1 LYSSSPEG
9 LEDKQSRE
17 VKSMSQ
23 ILSKKHIGYLLGAVM
38 AISIGAMALMGA
50 QDVSAQA
57 LTADEL
63 FGGDDTGAEF
73 ASTAGLG
80 EADLVD
86 TIAQII
92 RVALGFLGVIAVV
105 IILLGGFKWMTA
117 GGNDEKVKE
126 AKKLI
131 FSGIIG
137 LVIIIA
143 AYAIASFVID
153 SIITATSGSGD
164 SAASE

>member
-1 LYSSSPEG
+1 
-9 LEDKQSRE
+9 
-17 VKSMSQ
+17 
-23 ILSKKHIGYLLGAVM
+23 
-38 AISIGAMALMGA
+38 MGVH
-50 QDVSAQA
+50 DVSAAA

-63 FGGDDTGAEF
+63 FGGEDTGADF

-92 RVALGFLGVIAVV
+92 RIALGFLGVFAV
-105 IILLGGFKWMTA
+105 IIILIGGFKWMTA
-117 GGNDEKVKE
+117 QGNEDVKK
-126 AKKLI
+126 AKKFI

-137 LVIIIA
+137 LVIVIS

-153 SIITATSGSGD
+153 SIITATSGTES
-164 SAASE
+164 SSST

>member
-1 LYSSSPEG
+1 
-9 LEDKQSRE
+9 
-17 VKSMSQ
+17 MSH
-23 ILSKKHIGYLLGAVM
+23 ILSKKHLGYFLGAVM
-38 AISIGAMALMGA
+38 ALSIAAMTLMGVN
-50 QDVSAQA
+50 DVSAQA

-63 FGGDDTGAEF
+63 FGGDETGAEF
-73 ASTAGLG
+73 ASIAGLG

-86 TIAQII
+86 TIASII
-92 RVALGFLGVIAVV
+92 RIALGFLGVIAVV

-117 GGNDEKVKE
+117 GGNDDKVKE

-137 LVIIIA
+137 LVIIIS

-153 SIITATSGSGD
+153 SIVSATSGSLSD
-164 SAASE
+164 SSS

>member
-1 LYSSSPEG
+1 M
-9 LEDKQSRE
+9 QH
-17 VKSMSQ
+17 
-23 ILSKKHIGYLLGAVM
+23 ILSKKHLGYFLGAL
-38 AISIGAMALMGA
+38 MALTIGTALLMGV
-50 QDVSAQA
+50 QSVSAQA
-57 LTADEL
+57 LTVDEL
-63 FGGDDTGAEF
+63 YGGEDTGAEF

-80 EADLVD
+80 DADLVD

-117 GGNDEKVKE
+117 GGEDTKVGE

-131 FSGIIG
+131 FSGVVG
-137 LVIIIA
+137 LVIVIT

-153 SIITATSGSGD
+153 SIITATSSPDTTTGD
-164 SAASE
+164 TTTSQ

>member
-1 LYSSSPEG
+1 
-9 LEDKQSRE
+9 
-17 VKSMSQ
+17 MTN
-23 ILSKKHIGYLLGAVM
+23 ILSKKHMGYLLGAIL
-38 AISIGAMALMGA
+38 ALAIGAFAFIA
-50 QDVSAQA
+50 VPDVSAQA
-57 LTADEL
+57 LGEDDF
-63 FGGDDTGAEF
+63 FGGTLTGEDF

-80 EADLVD
+80 EADLVE

-117 GGNDEKVKE
+117 GGNDDKVKD

-137 LVIIIA
+137 LVIIISA
-143 AYAIASFVID
+143 FAIASFVIS
-153 SIITATSGSGD
+153 SIISATAGSSGTGS
-164 SAASE
+164 S

>member
-1 LYSSSPEG
+1 MTRTLT
-9 LEDKQSRE
+9 SR
-17 VKSMSQ
+17 KYM
-23 ILSKKHIGYLLGAVM
+23 GYFLGAIM
-38 AISIGAMALMGA
+38 AFSIGAFALMA
-50 QDVSAQA
+50 VPAAHADA
-57 LTADEL
+57 LSADEL
-63 FGGDDTGAEF
+63 FGGDVTGEEF

-105 IILLGGFKWMTA
+105 IILLGGFKWMTSQ
-117 GGNDEKVKE
+117 GNETNVAD

-137 LVIIIA
+137 LVIILSA
-143 AYAIASFVID
+143 FAIASFVIQ
-153 SIITATSGSGD
+153 SIITATEGSSSSGS
-164 SAASE
+164 S